1 MKTKLTI
8 VVSFL
13 IINFLNAQKTNF
25 PKNIVGFWK
34 ISEKSTKVYFLDL
47 VENYK
52 RSDVALAGQLES
64 QKDVLI
70 KSYIPEI
77 QYQFNEDFSLN
88 IITPQGA
95 QNGTWQISSDQ
106 KELSLVSTRTIKYKI
121 VNLSPS
127 DLTITTEFGKTI
139 TFEKVKAKESKT
151 NIDTESNDIDLTAS
165 KKEIQNLINEFKSAI
180 KNKDSVALTN
190 LFYDKKIIW
199 ISVAHDK
206 SFEYGKRIDPNSKQI
221 QQSGAFEL
229 LNDPQLKDIGLEEK
243 FYNINIFT
251 DGKLATV
258 VFDYKF
264 LMGSTTTNWGT
275 ESWQLVKINNSWK
288 IYNLMYTFNFLNVKP
303 LPKSMKD

>member
-34 ISEKSTKVYFLDL
+34 ISEKSTEVYFLDL

-52 RSDVALAGQLES
+52 RSDVSLASQLES
-64 QKDVLI
+64 QKDMLI

-77 QYQFNEDFSLN
+77 QYLFNEDFSLS

-95 QNGTWQISSDQ
+95 QNGTWQISTDQ
-106 KELSLVSTRTIKYKI
+106 KELSLANTRTIKYKI

-139 TFEKVKAKESKT
+139 TFEKVKAKESKI

-165 KKEIQNLINEFKSAI
+165 KNEIHNLINEFKSAI

-190 LFYDKKIIW
+190 LFYDKKITW

-206 SFEYGKRIDPNSKQI
+206 SFEYGKRLDPNSKEI

-229 LNDPQLKDIGLEEK
+229 LNDPQLKGIGLEEK

-264 LMGSTTTNWGT
+264 LMGSTTTNWGA

>member
-34 ISEKSTKVYFLDL
+34 ISEKSTEVYFLDL

-180 KNKDSVALTN
+180 KKKDSVALTN
-190 LFYDKKIIW
+190 LFYDKKITW

-206 SFEYGKRIDPNSKQI
+206 SFEYGKRLDPNSKEI

>member
-34 ISEKSTKVYFLDL
+34 ISEKSTEVYFLDL

-127 DLTITTEFGKTI
+127 DLTITTEIGKTI
-139 TFEKVKAKESKT
+139 TFEKVKREESKT

-165 KKEIQNLINEFKSAI
+165 KNEIQNLINEFKSAI

-190 LFYDKKIIW
+190 LFYDKKITW

-206 SFEYGKRIDPNSKQI
+206 SFEYGKRLDPNSKEI

-258 VFDYKF
+258 VFYYKF
-264 LMGSTTTNWGT
+264 MIGYKTTNWGA

>member
-1 MKTKLTI
+1 
-8 VVSFL
+8 
-13 IINFLNAQKTNF
+13 
-25 PKNIVGFWK
+25 
-34 ISEKSTKVYFLDL
+34 
-47 VENYK
+47 
-52 RSDVALAGQLES
+52 
-64 QKDVLI
+64 
-70 KSYIPEI
+70 
-77 QYQFNEDFSLN
+77 
-88 IITPQGA
+88 
-95 QNGTWQISSDQ
+95 
-106 KELSLVSTRTIKYKI
+106 
-121 VNLSPS
+121 
-127 DLTITTEFGKTI
+127 LTITTEIGKTI
-139 TFEKVKAKESKT
+139 TFEKVKREESKT

-165 KKEIQNLINEFKSAI
+165 KNEIQNLINEFKSAI

-190 LFYDKKIIW
+190 LFYDKKITW

-206 SFEYGKRIDPNSKQI
+206 SFEYVKKLDPNSKEI
-221 QQSGAFEL
+221 QQSGAYEL

-264 LMGSTTTNWGT
+264 LMGSTTTNWGA